1 MTLNELYM
9 KTKLWIFEK
18 PSSTF
23 YDNYII
29 EITNKVLAE
38 IYDENNMARMFHGK
52 LPWTDGISAHLVS
65 NMDDELNYEEEYL
78 YDVIPK
84 GIDANYLFDEDLA
97 RMDIYQ
103 TEYNNARVEKQ
114 VLLSKCEVDRL
125 YEERGKLNVPDS
137 ELS

>member
-18 PSSTF
+18 PSST
-23 YDNYII
+23 NYENNIVP
-29 EITNKVLAE
+29 ITNKVLAE

-52 LPWTDGISAHLVS
+52 LPWTDGMMAHQVS
-65 NMDDELNYEEEYL
+65 NMSDDIDYEEEYL
-78 YDVIPK
+78 LDVIPK
-84 GIDANYLFDEDLA
+84 GIDANFLFDEDLA

-114 VLLSKCEVDRL
+114 VLLSQCVIDEMYRRRS
-125 YEERGKLNVPDS
+125 ELNVPDS
-137 ELS
+137 AL